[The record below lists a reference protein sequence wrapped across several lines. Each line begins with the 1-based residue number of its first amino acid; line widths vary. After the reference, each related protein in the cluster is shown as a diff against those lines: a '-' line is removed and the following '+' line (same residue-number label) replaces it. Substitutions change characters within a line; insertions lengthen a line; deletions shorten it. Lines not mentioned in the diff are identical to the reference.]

1 MYNIIVH
8 SPLEQ
13 FEINTILALSIG
25 WVDLSFTNSSLSTLI
40 SVIITSIIAIC
51 SVYKSKIIPTRWQS
65 VIEMLYLFV
74 YNIMSEQ
81 IGTKGKKYFP
91 IIFTIFLF
99 VLVNNILGMI
109 PYNFTSTSHIVT
121 TYGLSLSIFLAA
133 TIIGFRLHGWYF
145 LSLFVPSGIPMF
157 LAPLIVII
165 EVVSYLSRSI
175 SLGVRLAVNMFAGHT
190 LLKIMATFSMQLFG
204 LGGLL
209 TIAGLVPLTLLFALS
224 GLEILIAF
232 LQAYVFTVLTSSYLG
247 DSINLH

>member
-1 MYNIIVH
+1 
-8 SPLEQ
+8 
-13 FEINTILALSIG
+13 
-25 WVDLSFTNSSLSTLI
+25 
-40 SVIITSIIAIC
+40 
-51 SVYKSKIIPTRWQS
+51 
-65 VIEMLYLFV
+65 
-74 YNIMSEQ
+74 
-81 IGTKGKKYFP
+81 
-91 IIFTIFLF
+91 
-99 VLVNNILGMI
+99 
-109 PYNFTSTSHIVT
+109 
-121 TYGLSLSIFLAA
+121 
-133 TIIGFRLHGWYF
+133 
-145 LSLFVPSGIPMF
+145 MF